1 MMTTPIA
8 KIAKALPVPT
18 GETQPFW
25 EGCRNHELRI
35 QQCGACGHYQFYP
48 RLYCTAC
55 MSEQV
60 EWVRAS
66 GRGTVLSFTVVYR
79 PVTKAF
85 AEEVPYVVAL
95 VTLEEGPQLM
105 SNIIECDPEQ
115 VAIGMPVESVFED
128 WSEDIAVLKF
138 RPVLA

>member
-1 MMTTPIA
+1 MMTTAIA

-25 EGCRNHELRI
+25 EGCRNHELHI

-79 PVTKAF
+79 PGDQSVCRGG
-85 AEEVPYVVAL
+85 AL
-95 VTLEEGPQLM
+95 CRGACHPGGRSTTDE
-105 SNIIECDPEQ
+105 
-115 VAIGMPVESVFED
+115 
-128 WSEDIAVLKF
+128 
-138 RPVLA
+138 